1 MKPFNFVLTTGET
14 VPQALQLLKEDID
27 KNYLNMAC
35 QIQQIILLPQAIPI
49 SHVAATSNGQPQI
62 KLVYNLVA
70 IIVEEPETDNLQRNF
85 KTLFDFL
92 NTNRDNISAGLISW
106 LATNIN
112 YDHKISSQS
121 NQQVNDIQTSN
132 TTNG

>member
-49 SHVAATSNGQPQI
+49 SQVAATSNGQPQI

>member
-1 MKPFNFVLTTGET
+1 MKPFNFVLTTGES

-49 SHVAATSNGQPQI
+49 TTVAATPNGQPQI

-85 KTLFDFL
+85 KALFDFL
-92 NTNRDNISAGLISW
+92 NANRDNISAGLITW
-106 LATNIN
+106 LASNIN
-112 YDHKISSQS
+112 FDTSLNKRT
-121 NQQVNDIQTSN
+121 DDLQTSN
-132 TTNG
+132 STNG